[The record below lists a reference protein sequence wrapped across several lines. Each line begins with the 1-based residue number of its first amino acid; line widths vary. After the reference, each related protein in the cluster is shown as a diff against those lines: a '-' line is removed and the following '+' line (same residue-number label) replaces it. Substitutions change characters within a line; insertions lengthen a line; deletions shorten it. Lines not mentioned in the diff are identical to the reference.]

1 MGVTSKP
8 NPVRS
13 IVFLVLLL
21 IVAGAS
27 TLAYFKQQERL
38 AQERLS
44 EALVLSN
51 RRIGMSLDELW
62 ALTEQIG
69 SNSEIGISNAREAVF
84 WIVCSGKFLR
94 ADHLLAVW
102 RVRHDHHD
110 HVRLRQHLP
119 QFAGRI
125 HPVDMGDRRR
135 RVLHPDH
142 PHPKRRTQPRRL
154 GPNLPQPD
162 DSHRLPL

>member
-69 SNSEIGISNAREAVF
+69 SNSEIGMNNAREAVF
-84 WIVCSGKFLR
+84 WIVCSGKFIR
-94 ADHLLAVW
+94 ADLQNKLPEIQLLIEHGASPKNAV
-102 RVRHDHHD
+102 HGAILANEKPDND
-110 HVRLRQHLP
+110 P
-119 QFAGRI
+119 FAYC
-125 HPVDMGDRRR
+125 
-135 RVLHPDH
+135 
-142 PHPKRRTQPRRL
+142 PR
-154 GPNLPQPD
+154 
-162 DSHRLPL
+162 